1 MKKKQG
7 QTTVLIKPGLFRMFF
22 GAILISGE

>member
-7 QTTVLIKPGLFRMFF
+7 QTTVLIKPCLFLMFF